1 MSGRFPPRGARLHQL
16 VVRDLIERIGGGELA
31 PGALLPTEPELCQL
45 FEVSR
50 SVVRDAVR
58 VLAEKGLVD
67 VRPGRG
73 TTVTPVDH
81 WDLLDPVVLDA
92 CLRSGRFELI
102 LDEVLELRTVV
113 EVQVAGLA
121 ARKATPEELTELERL
136 VAELAASVDD
146 PERYSELDSAFHE
159 ALAAAVNN
167 SLLLRVARPVFRIL
181 RAGRGMT
188 NLLGLDLRPSQWG
201 HEAIFAAVARRD
213 PEGARR
219 AMGEH
224 IALFEESLRRG
235 LAVSAGLGRG

>member
-1 MSGRFPPRGARLHQL
+1 MSGRVPPRGARLHQL

-73 TTVTPVDH
+73 TTVRPVDD

-102 LDEVLELRTVV
+102 LDEVPELRTVV
-113 EVQVAGLA
+113 E
-121 ARKATPEELTELERL
+121 
-136 VAELAASVDD
+136 
-146 PERYSELDSAFHE
+146 
-159 ALAAAVNN
+159 
-167 SLLLRVARPVFRIL
+167 
-181 RAGRGMT
+181 
-188 NLLGLDLRPSQWG
+188 
-201 HEAIFAAVARRD
+201 
-213 PEGARR
+213 
-219 AMGEH
+219 
-224 IALFEESLRRG
+224 
-235 LAVSAGLGRG
+235 